1 MPEPT
6 TSTTPRIGFFGG
18 SFDPIHQG
26 HVSVALEAVK
36 QFNLRQILLCP
47 AFFAPLRDQKPLFSA
62 IHRLAMVEAVAQE
75 HSEFVAYDEEILAQ
89 KTCFTYHT
97 LQSVQQ
103 NYPDS
108 EIFLM
113 LGDDQFNKFD
123 QWKFH
128 QEILA
133 QFPLIVF
140 NRNGTKNN
148 QDFSEEFPSAKIH
161 QLGNQ
166 QFPHSSTEIRKLIQ
180 QGTSISSHVPQS
192 VLAYMTNH
200 QLLDHRDL

>member
-26 HVSVALEAVK
+26 HVSVALEAVE
-36 QFNLRQILLCP
+36 QFNLQQILLCP

-62 IHRLAMVEAVAQE
+62 VHRLAMVDAVAQE
-75 HSEFVAYDEEILAQ
+75 HSQFVAYEEEILAQ

-97 LQSVQQ
+97 LQSARQ

-113 LGDDQFNKFD
+113 LGDDQFNKLD

-128 QEILA
+128 QEILD
-133 QFPLIVF
+133 QFPLIIF

-148 QDFSEEFPSAKIH
+148 QDFPDKFPTAKIH
-161 QLGNQ
+161 PLGNQ
-166 QFPHSSTEIRKLIQ
+166 RFPHSSTEIRKLIQ

>member
-1 MPEPT
+1 MPEP
-6 TSTTPRIGFFGG
+6 STYPTPRIGFFGG

-36 QFNLRQILLCP
+36 QFNLWQILLCP

-62 IHRLAMVEAVAQE
+62 VHRLAMVEAVAQE
-75 HSEFVAYDEEILAQ
+75 HSKFVAYDEEILAQ
-89 KTCFTYHT
+89 KTCFSYHT

-113 LGDDQFNKFD
+113 LGDDQFSKFD

-133 QFPLIVF
+133 QFPLIIF
-140 NRNGTKNN
+140 NRNGTRIN
-148 QDFSEEFPSAKIH
+148 QDFSEKFPSAKIH
-161 QLGNQ
+161 PLGNQ
-166 QFPHSSTEIRKLIQ
+166 RFPHSSTEIRQHIH
-180 QGTSISSHVPQS
+180 QGTCISSHVPQS

>member
-1 MPEPT
+1 MPEP
-6 TSTTPRIGFFGG
+6 SSSSTPRIGFFGG

-36 QFNLRQILLCP
+36 QFNLQQILLCP

-62 IHRLAMVEAVAQE
+62 VHRLAMVDAVAQE
-75 HSEFVAYDEEILAQ
+75 HSPFVAYNQEVLSKNI
-89 KTCFTYHT
+89 CFTYHT

-103 NYPDS
+103 NYPNS

-161 QLGNQ
+161 QLGNL

>member
-1 MPEPT
+1 MPEP
-6 TSTTPRIGFFGG
+6 STYSTPRIGFFGG

-62 IHRLAMVEAVAQE
+62 VHRLAMVNAVAQE
-75 HSEFVAYDEEILAQ
+75 HSEFVAYDVEILAQ
-89 KTCFTYHT
+89 KTCFTFHT
-97 LQSVQQ
+97 LQSAQQ
-103 NYPDS
+103 KYSQS

-133 QFPLIVF
+133 QFPLIIF
-140 NRNGTKNN
+140 NRNGTTNN

-161 QLGNQ
+161 PLGNQ
-166 QFPHSSTEIRKLIQ
+166 RFPHSSTEIRQHIH
-180 QGTSISSHVPQS
+180 QGTCISSHVPQS

-200 QLLDHRDL
+200 QLLENLDL

>member
-26 HVSVALEAVK
+26 HVSVALEAVE

-47 AFFAPLRDQKPLFSA
+47 AFFAPLRDQKPLFPA
-62 IHRLAMVEAVAQE
+62 VHRLAMVEAVAQE
-75 HSEFVAYDEEILAQ
+75 HSKFVAYDEEILAQ
-89 KTCFTYHT
+89 KTCFTYDT
-97 LQSVQQ
+97 LQSAQK

-113 LGDDQFNKFD
+113 LGDDQFNKLD

-133 QFPLIVF
+133 QFPLIIF
-140 NRNGTKNN
+140 NRNGSRIY
-148 QDFSEEFPSAKIH
+148 QDFSEKFPSAKIH
-161 QLGNQ
+161 PLGNQ
-166 QFPHSSTEIRKLIQ
+166 RFPHSSTEIRQLIH
-180 QGTSISSHVPQS
+180 QGTCISSHVPQS

-200 QLLDHRDL
+200 QLLENLDL

>member
-1 MPEPT
+1 MPEP
-6 TSTTPRIGFFGG
+6 SISPTPRIGFFGG

-62 IHRLAMVEAVAQE
+62 VHRLAMVEAVAQE
-75 HSEFVAYDEEILAQ
+75 HSPFLAFGQ
-89 KTCFTYHT
+89 EVLSKNICFTYHT

-113 LGDDQFNKFD
+113 LGDDQFSKFD

-133 QFPLIVF
+133 QFPLIIF
-140 NRNGTKNN
+140 NRNETENGR
-148 QDFSEEFPSAKIH
+148 DFSEEFPSAQIH
-161 QLGNQ
+161 PLGNQ
-166 QFPHSSTEIRKLIQ
+166 RFPHSSTEIRQHIH
-180 QGTSISSHVPQS
+180 QGTCISSHVPQS

>member
-1 MPEPT
+1 MPAPPI
-6 TSTTPRIGFFGG
+6 STASRIGFFGG

-26 HVSVALEAVK
+26 HVSVALEAVE
-36 QFNLRQILLCP
+36 QFNLQQILLCP

-62 IHRLAMVEAVAQE
+62 VHRLAMVDAVAQE
-75 HSEFVAYDEEILAQ
+75 HSKFVAYEEEILAQ

-97 LQSVQQ
+97 LQSAQQ

-133 QFPLIVF
+133 QFPLIIF
-140 NRNGTKNN
+140 NRNGTRNN
-148 QDFSEEFPSAKIH
+148 QDFSDKFPTAKIH
-161 QLGNQ
+161 PLGNQ
-166 QFPHSSTEIRKLIQ
+166 RFPHSSTEIRKLIQ

>member
-26 HVSVALEAVK
+26 HVSVALEAVE
-36 QFNLRQILLCP
+36 QFNLQQILLCP

-62 IHRLAMVEAVAQE
+62 VHRLAMVDAVAQE
-75 HSEFVAYDEEILAQ
+75 HSQFVAYEEEILAQ

-97 LQSVQQ
+97 LQSARQ

-133 QFPLIVF
+133 QFPLIIF

-148 QDFSEEFPSAKIH
+148 QDFSDKFPTAKIH
-161 QLGNQ
+161 PLGNQ
-166 QFPHSSTEIRKLIQ
+166 RFPHSSTEIRKLIQ